1 MFLLI
6 SGRHVGAHVHE
17 HQHGGSIQI
26 TINLGKTF
34 LRVSRLRKIAV
45 IWILARVFAYLPSFF
60 FQILD
65 FICWTVFIFILIW
78 RDTENQ
84 QYSEGC
90 LENAELQN
98 ADLEN
103 ADIWFCICFISSI
116 CFYRTPISVTWLPLH
131 DIRSSYS
138 IIICSAI
145 VDTVCRPP
153 NYNVRA
159 FRDECNEI
167 LAKITRNNKYC
178 YLGADYNL
186 DLFHYSDHAPTQEFV
201 DSQYFPICSFL

>member
-1 MFLLI
+1 MKTVTQHTSLTRMASETVKLNLVYLLNQAIEIAIRVLRFLFF
-6 SGRHVGAHVHE
+6 V
-17 HQHGGSIQI
+17 I
-26 TINLGKTF
+26 TAGFFHREPFNF
-34 LRVSRLRKIAV
+34 LCR
-45 IWILARVFAYLPSFF
+45 FSFRQKRF
-60 FQILD
+60 
-65 FICWTVFIFILIW
+65 
-78 RDTENQ
+78 

-90 LENAELQN
+90 LENAELENVELQN

-153 NYNVRA
+153 NYKVRA

-186 DLFHYSDHAPTQEFV
+186 DLFHYSDHAPTQDLLTVSIFSYV
-201 DSQYFPICSFL
+201 HSSN